1 MGLVGHGPYLP
12 QHITILLTI
21 LLALISCYPVSEQQ
35 QKRDAVTQLVTNTT
49 SNATV
54 VGTQIAANA
63 DTSKSVETAAYT
75 AKAGVTQTDN
85 GSLKKDDLESDTPT
99 GTGDKEDGKKATIKQ
114 AGAEGRDKLE
124 TSKLDDGK
132 PESGK
137 LESGK
142 VEDVVDKPGIED
154 AKNPANRTVSILS
167 GFHLI
172 FSPIVLC
179 FP

>member
-1 MGLVGHGPYLP
+1 M
-12 QHITILLTI
+12 
-21 LLALISCYPVSEQQ
+21 
-35 QKRDAVTQLVTNTT
+35 TQLVTNATSNAT

-63 DTSKSVETAAYT
+63 DTSKSVETAADT
-75 AKAGVTQTDN
+75 AEAGVTQTDN
-85 GSLKKDDLESDTPT
+85 GSVKDDGVESDTPALEDGTPT

-114 AGAEGRDKLE
+114 AGAEGRDKLK